1 METDPYDW
9 SQQVYAELAAYEP
22 AGAVVRLTAGDLL
35 QHTLFIGAT
44 GAGKTTVLNQVLKQ
58 LIQLPEPAPSM
69 LVLDGKADETAAKI
83 TSWAQGFG
91 RKVVVVDGSG
101 AAYFPLFE
109 RLQTLEDLE
118 PVARQLLSASAD
130 MGSQNEY
137 WNEYRNSL
145 LRMALGCVL
154 ALHSDTRFEAV
165 IGVIRD
171 LLLGRD
177 AAKNSTASAR
187 QINQLLTKFGSR
199 FSLSEKL
206 GLEQIET
213 ELNTW
218 AAMDLR
224 TKGIHQSTL
233 LNALSPLLNAAAVG
247 CFQGQGEGINLAKHL
262 AEGGL
267 VVVQINALTH
277 PQLAK
282 FLFRMLKD
290 EWMTAL
296 AQRRTTHDSLDPL
309 AFLVIDELP
318 LAATAE
324 DVTALQTVRSRRGA
338 IVTTC
343 QSLVG
348 LDLVLGTRLREA
360 MLANFANLFF
370 FRSQDAAV
378 DQLAHQL
385 FGLRLVQTDEASP
398 QAQGELLIESAIPS
412 GLLLPVCPPGTLSR
426 LGVHEAF
433 VITASGRFTAPLW
446 LEPLYFVP
454 SQPLPARKP
463 KRIFRDR
470 LALLKQPETPWRHI
484 LLRRQYALHQKLNQP
499 LEPNE
504 ITMLAI
510 HCLTPIQPYEE
521 MLRAAKAFFNE
532 HGHSPR
538 GLSYLPTPW
547 LIGLPHIL
555 KRLAIV
561 QGQLLFK
568 FEEFYVNEGFL
579 LFHLEG
585 ESPHSFIQPD
595 LWSVCG
601 SRNADNLRVHL
612 QHVLYPSRL
621 RPLKTA
627 HAKLLAQQKAF

>member
-9 SQQVYAELAAYEP
+9 SQQVYAELPAYEP

-58 LIQLPEPAPSM
+58 LIQVPEPAPSM

-83 TSWAQGFG
+83 TAWAKGFG
-91 RKVVVVDGSG
+91 RKVAVIDGSG
-101 AAYFPLFE
+101 AAYFPLFD
-109 RLQTLEDLE
+109 RLRTLEDLE

-130 MGSQNEY
+130 MGAQNEY

-154 ALHSDTRFEAV
+154 ALHSDTRFESV
-165 IGVIRD
+165 MGVIRD

-187 QINQLLTKFGSR
+187 RISELLTKVGPR
-199 FSLSEKL
+199 LSLSEKL

-213 ELNTW
+213 ELHTW

-233 LNALSPLLNAAAVG
+233 MNALSPLLSAAAVG
-247 CFQGQGEGINLAKHL
+247 CFQGEGQDINLARHL
-262 AEGGL
+262 AVGGL
-267 VVVQINALTH
+267 IVVQINALTH

-296 AQRRTTHDSLDPL
+296 AQRRTTHDSCDPL

-318 LAATAE
+318 LAATPE

-338 IVTTC
+338 IITTC

-378 DQLAHQL
+378 DQLAHNL
-385 FGLRLVQTDEASP
+385 LGMRLVPTDGPPP
-398 QAQGELLIESAIPS
+398 QPLGGLLLETPMPS
-412 GLLLPVCPPGTLSR
+412 GLLLPVCPPGTLAR
-426 LGVHEAF
+426 LGVNEAF
-433 VITASGRFTAPLW
+433 VVTASGCFTAPLW
-446 LEPLYFVP
+446 LAPLYF
-454 SQPLPARKP
+454 QPEKSLPTPKP
-463 KRIFRDR
+463 KRTFRDR
-470 LALLKQPETPWRHI
+470 LAQLKQPETPWRHI
-484 LLRRQYALHQKLNQP
+484 LMRRQYALHEKLNHP

-510 HCLTPIQPYEE
+510 HCLKPIQPYEE

-532 HGHSPR
+532 HGQSPR

-585 ESPHSFIQPD
+585 ESPHSFIEPD

-601 SRNADNLRVHL
+601 SRNADIFRVHL

-621 RPLKTA
+621 RPLKPS
-627 HAKLLAQQKAF
+627 HAKLLAQQTPF